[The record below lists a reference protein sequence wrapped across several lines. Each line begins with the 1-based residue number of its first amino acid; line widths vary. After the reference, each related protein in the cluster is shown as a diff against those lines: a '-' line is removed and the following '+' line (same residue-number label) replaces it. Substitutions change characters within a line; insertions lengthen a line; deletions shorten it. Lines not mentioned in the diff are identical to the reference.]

1 VTDRQ
6 LGASAH
12 SGINIVQL
20 VKTKPGREKSAL
32 QRHPWLFSGALAPLT
47 ATPASGETVKVLDS
61 NGRFLGWAAW
71 SGESQ
76 IRLRFW
82 SFDERDTI
90 DREFFARRL
99 RRAIQLRGDVGQA
112 GDAMRL
118 VNGESDGLPGLIVD
132 RYGEVLV
139 VQLLSAG
146 PEHWREVL
154 CDELHA
160 LTGARAIYERSDADV
175 RELEGL
181 PLRSGLLRGE
191 LPAATEITEHGLR
204 YRVNVAAGQKTGFY
218 LDQRA
223 NRQRIA
229 GLARDADVLNC
240 FCYTGGFSLAALRG
254 GARSVLSVDSSGD
267 ALDAARVNLSLNGL
281 PDERAQWVEA
291 DVFQYLRRLRD
302 EGRSYDV
309 IVLDPPKFAPTAQHV
324 ERASRAYKDIN
335 LWAMKLLRPG
345 GHLATFTCS
354 GGMTA
359 DLFQKVVAGSAWD
372 AKADMQLIGR
382 FTADA
387 DHPVSMNFPEG
398 DYLKGLLLRKV

>member
-1 VTDRQ
+1 MHV
-6 LGASAH
+6 
-12 SGINIVQL
+12 
-20 VKTKPGREKSAL
+20 VKIIPDREKSAL
-32 QRHPWLFSGALAPLT
+32 RRHPWLFSGALAPQ
-47 ATPASGETVKVLDS
+47 ADTPESGETARVLDTH
-61 NGRFLGWAAW
+61 GRFLGWAAW

-90 DREFFARRL
+90 DRDFFHRRL
-99 RRAIQLRGDVGQA
+99 SRAIQLRAGMDQA
-112 GDAMRL
+112 SDAMRL

-146 PEHWREVL
+146 PEAWREIL
-154 CDELHA
+154 CDELQA
-160 LTGARAIYERSDADV
+160 LTNARAIYERSDADV

-191 LPAATEITEHGLR
+191 LPAVTDIVENGIR
-204 YRVNVAAGQKTGFY
+204 YRVNVTAGQKTGFY

-223 NRQRIA
+223 NRQRI
-229 GLARDADVLNC
+229 GDLARGADVLNC

-254 GARSVLSVDSSGD
+254 DARSVLSVDSSGD
-267 ALDAARVNLSLNGL
+267 ALDAARVNLSLNDL
-281 PDERAQWVEA
+281 PGERAEWVEA

-302 EGRSYDV
+302 GGRSYDL

-359 DLFQKVVAGSAWD
+359 ELFQKVVAGSAWD
-372 AKADMQLIGR
+372 AKSDMRVIARFGADV
-382 FTADA
+382 
-387 DHPVSMNFPEG
+387 DHPVSLNFPEG
-398 DYLKGLLLRKV
+398 DYLKGLLLRKI

>member
-1 VTDRQ
+1 MHV
-6 LGASAH
+6 
-12 SGINIVQL
+12 
-20 VKTKPGREKSAL
+20 VKIIPDREKSAL
-32 QRHPWLFSGALAPLT
+32 RRHPWLFSGALAPQVD
-47 ATPASGETVKVLDS
+47 TPTSGETVRVLDTH
-61 NGRFLGWAAW
+61 GRFLGWAAW

-82 SFDERDTI
+82 SFDERETI
-90 DREFFARRL
+90 DRDFFHRRL
-99 RRAIQLRGDVGQA
+99 SRAIQLRDGMDQVS
-112 GDAMRL
+112 DAMRL

-139 VQLLSAG
+139 MQLLSAG
-146 PEHWREVL
+146 PESWREVL
-154 CDELHA
+154 CDELQT
-160 LTGARAIYERSDADV
+160 LTGAQAIYERSDADV

-191 LPAATEITEHGLR
+191 LPAVTDITEHGLR
-204 YRVNVAAGQKTGFY
+204 YRVNVTAGQKTGFY

-223 NRQRIA
+223 NRQRI
-229 GLARDADVLNC
+229 GDLARGADVLNC

-254 GARSVLSVDSSGD
+254 DARSVLSIDSSGD
-267 ALDAARVNLSLNGL
+267 ALDAARINLSLNDL
-281 PDERAQWVEA
+281 PSERAEWVEA

-302 EGRSYDV
+302 AGRSYDL

-335 LWAMKLLRPG
+335 LWAMKLLRPN

-354 GGMTA
+354 GGMSA
-359 DLFQKVVAGSAWD
+359 ELFQKVVAGSAWD
-372 AKADMQLIGR
+372 AKSDMRLISRFGADV
-382 FTADA
+382 
-387 DHPVSMNFPEG
+387 DHPVSLNFPEG

>member
-1 VTDRQ
+1 V
-6 LGASAH
+6 H
-12 SGINIVQL
+12 S
-20 VKTKPGREKSAL
+20 VKIQPGREKSAL
-32 QRHPWLFSGALAPLT
+32 HRHPWLFSGALMPMAG
-47 ATPASGETVKVLDS
+47 TPESGETVRVLDS

-71 SGESQ
+71 SGASQ
-76 IRLRFW
+76 ISLRFW
-82 SFDERDTI
+82 SFDERETI
-90 DREFFARRL
+90 DRDFFRQRL
-99 RRAIQLRGDVGQA
+99 SRAIQLRA
-112 GDAMRL
+112 GMDHAGNAMRL

-139 VQLLSAG
+139 VQLLSVG
-146 PEHWREVL
+146 PEAWREVL
-154 CDELHA
+154 CDELQA
-160 LTGARAIYERSDADV
+160 LTGARALYERSDADV

-191 LPAATEITEHGLR
+191 LPTVTDITEHGLR
-204 YRVNVAAGQKTGFY
+204 YRVNIEAGQKTGFY

-223 NRQRIA
+223 NRQRI
-229 GLARDADVLNC
+229 GDLARGADVLNC

-254 GARSVLSVDSSGD
+254 DARSVLSVDSSGD

-281 PDERAQWVEA
+281 PSERAEWIEA
-291 DVFQYLRRLRD
+291 DVFQYLRLLRD
-302 EGRSYDV
+302 KGRSYDL

-359 DLFQKVVAGSAWD
+359 ELFQKVVAGGAWD
-372 AKADMQLIGR
+372 AKADMQLVGR
-382 FTADA
+382 FTADV
-387 DHPVSMNFPEG
+387 DHPVSLNFPEG
-398 DYLKGLLLRKV
+398 DYLKGLLLRKL

>member
-1 VTDRQ
+1 MHV
-6 LGASAH
+6 
-12 SGINIVQL
+12 
-20 VKTKPGREKSAL
+20 VKIKPGREKSAL
-32 QRHPWLFSGALAPLT
+32 HRHPWLFSGALMPMAG
-47 ATPASGETVKVLDS
+47 TPESGETVRVLDD

-90 DREFFARRL
+90 DRDFFRRRL
-99 RRAIQLRGDVGQA
+99 SRAIQLRAGMNA
-112 GDAMRL
+112 TGDAMRL
-118 VNGESDGLPGLIVD
+118 VHGESDGLPGLIVD
-132 RYGEVLV
+132 RYGDVLV
-139 VQLLSAG
+139 LQLLSAG
-146 PEHWREVL
+146 PEAWREVL
-154 CDELHA
+154 CDELEA
-160 LTGARAIYERSDADV
+160 LTKAHAIYERSDADV

-181 PLRSGLLRGE
+181 PQRSGLLRGQ
-191 LPAATEITEHGLR
+191 LPASTDIIEHGLR

-223 NRQRIA
+223 NRQRI
-229 GLARDADVLNC
+229 GELARDAEVLNC

-254 GARSVLSVDSSGD
+254 GAKSVLSVDSSGE
-267 ALDAARVNLSLNGL
+267 ALDAARINLDLNGL
-281 PDERAQWVEA
+281 PSDRAEWVEA
-291 DVFQYLRRLRD
+291 DVFQYLRLLRD
-302 EGRSYDV
+302 KGRSYDL

-354 GGMTA
+354 GGMSA

-372 AKADMQLIGR
+372 AKSDMQLIGR
-382 FTADA
+382 FTADV
-387 DHPVSMNFPEG
+387 DHPVSVNFPEG
-398 DYLKGLLLRKV
+398 DYLKGLLLRKI

>member
-1 VTDRQ
+1 MHTVK
-6 LGASAH
+6 
-12 SGINIVQL
+12 IN
-20 VKTKPGREKSAL
+20 PGREKSAL

-47 ATPASGETVKVLDS
+47 GTPESGETVKVMDG

-82 SFDERDTI
+82 SFDERETI
-90 DREFFARRL
+90 DRDFFRRRL
-99 RRAIQLRGDVGQA
+99 SRAIQLRAGMAQA

-118 VNGESDGLPGLIVD
+118 VHGESDGLPGLIVD
-132 RYGEVLV
+132 RYGDVLV

-146 PEHWREVL
+146 PEAWREVL
-154 CDELHA
+154 CDELQA
-160 LTGARAIYERSDADV
+160 LTSARAIYERSDADV

-191 LPAATEITEHGLR
+191 LPTATDITEHGLR
-204 YRVNVAAGQKTGFY
+204 YRVNVAEGQKTGFY

-223 NRQRIA
+223 NRQRIGA
-229 GLARDADVLNC
+229 LARGADVLNC

-254 GARSVLSVDSSGD
+254 DARSVVSVDSSGV
-267 ALDAARVNLSLNGL
+267 ALDAARVNLGLNDL
-281 PDERAQWVEA
+281 PAERAQWVEA
-291 DVFQYLRRLRD
+291 DVFQYLRLLRD
-302 EGRSYDV
+302 KGRSYDL

-335 LWAMKLLRPG
+335 LWAMKLLRSG

-359 DLFQKVVAGSAWD
+359 ELFQKVAAGSAWD
-372 AKADMQLIGR
+372 AKADMQLIER
-382 FTADA
+382 FAADI
-387 DHPVSMNFPEG
+387 DHPVSLNFPEG
-398 DYLKGLLLRKV
+398 DYLKGLLLRKVQ

>member
-1 VTDRQ
+1 MNPPAGT
-6 LGASAH
+6 
-12 SGINIVQL
+12 
-20 VKTKPGREKSAL
+20 PG
-32 QRHPWLFSGALAPLT
+32 
-47 ATPASGETVKVLDS
+47 SGETVRVLDT

-82 SFDERDTI
+82 SFDERETI
-90 DREFFARRL
+90 DRDFFRRRL
-99 RRAIQLRGDVGQA
+99 SRAIQLRSEMDHVS
-112 GDAMRL
+112 DALRL

-139 VQLLSAG
+139 MQLLSAG
-146 PEHWREVL
+146 PESWRDVL
-154 CDELHA
+154 CDELQV
-160 LTGARAIYERSDADV
+160 LTGVRAIYERSDADV

-191 LPAATEITEHGLR
+191 LPPVTEITEHGLR

-223 NRQRIA
+223 NRQRI
-229 GLARDADVLNC
+229 GSLASGADVLNC

-267 ALDAARVNLSLNGL
+267 ALDAARVNLGLNDL
-281 PDERAQWVEA
+281 PSDRATWMEA

-302 EGRSYDV
+302 EGRSYDL

-335 LWAMKLLRPG
+335 LWAMKLLRTG

-359 DLFQKVVAGSAWD
+359 ELFQKVVAGGAWD
-372 AKADMQLIGR
+372 AKADMRLIER
-382 FTADA
+382 FAADV
-387 DHPVSMNFPEG
+387 DHPVSLNFPEG

>member
-1 VTDRQ
+1 MHV
-6 LGASAH
+6 
-12 SGINIVQL
+12 

-32 QRHPWLFSGALAPLT
+32 QRHPWLFSGALLPVAGEPT
-47 ATPASGETVKVLDS
+47 SGDTVKVLDS

-82 SFDERDTI
+82 SFDEREII
-90 DREFFARRL
+90 DRDFFRRRL
-99 RRAIQLRGDVGQA
+99 NRAIQLRA
-112 GDAMRL
+112 GMERASDAMRL
-118 VNGESDGLPGLIVD
+118 VHGESDGLPGLIVD

-139 VQLLSAG
+139 LQLLAAG
-146 PEHWREVL
+146 PEAWRECL
-154 CDELHA
+154 CDELQA

-181 PLRSGLLRGE
+181 PLRSGPLRGE
-191 LPAATEITEHGLR
+191 LPELTDITEHGLR

-223 NRQRIA
+223 NRQRIG
-229 GLARDADVLNC
+229 GLARGGDVLNC

-254 GARSVLSVDSSGD
+254 EARSVVSVDSSGD
-267 ALDAARVNLSLNGL
+267 ALDAARVNLSLNSL
-281 PDERAQWVEA
+281 PSERAEWVEA
-291 DVFQYLRRLRD
+291 DVFHYLRLLRD
-302 EGRSYDV
+302 KGRSYDL

-345 GHLATFTCS
+345 GHLATFSCS
-354 GGMTA
+354 GGMSA
-359 DLFQKVVAGSAWD
+359 ELFQKVVAGSAWD

-382 FTADA
+382 FTADI
-387 DHPVSMNFPEG
+387 DHPVSLNFPEG

>member
-1 VTDRQ
+1 MQ
-6 LGASAH
+6 H
-12 SGINIVQL
+12 SETVIVHTI
-20 VKTKPGREKSAL
+20 KIKAGREKSAL
-32 QRHPWLFSGALAPLT
+32 QRHPWMFSGALEPL
-47 ATPASGETVKVLDS
+47 AAVQEPGETVRVLDG

-82 SFDERDTI
+82 SFDERDSI
-90 DREFFARRL
+90 DRAFFRQRL
-99 RRAIQLRGDVGQA
+99 ERAIQLRAGMQQA

-118 VNGESDGLPGLIVD
+118 VHGESDGLPGLIVD
-132 RYGEVLV
+132 RYGDVLV
-139 VQLLSAG
+139 MQLLSVG
-146 PEHWREVL
+146 PEAWREVL
-154 CDELHA
+154 CDELQD
-160 LTGARAIYERSDADV
+160 LTGVRAIYERSDADV

-181 PLRSGLLRGE
+181 PQRSGLLRGD
-191 LPAATEITEHGLR
+191 LPATTDITEHGLR
-204 YRVNVAAGQKTGFY
+204 YRVNVAEGQKTGFY

-223 NRQRIA
+223 NRQRIGA
-229 GLARDADVLNC
+229 LARDAEVLNC

-254 GARSVLSVDSSGD
+254 GARSVVSVDSSGD
-267 ALDAARVNLSLNGL
+267 ALDAARVNLSLNDL
-281 PDERAQWVEA
+281 PAERAEWVEA
-291 DVFQYLRRLRD
+291 DVFQYLRLLRD
-302 EGRSYDV
+302 KGRSYDL

-359 DLFQKVVAGSAWD
+359 ELFQKVVAGSAWD
-372 AKADMQLIGR
+372 ARANMQVIER

-387 DHPVSMNFPEG
+387 DHPVSLNFPEG
-398 DYLKGLLLRKV
+398 DYLKGLLLRKVQ

>member
-1 VTDRQ
+1 MHVVK
-6 LGASAH
+6 
-12 SGINIVQL
+12 IN
-20 VKTKPGREKSAL
+20 PGREKSAL
-32 QRHPWLFSGALAPLT
+32 HRHPWLFSGALSPL
-47 ATPASGETVKVLDS
+47 AGTPGSGETVRVLDS

-82 SFDERDTI
+82 SFDEHETI
-90 DREFFARRL
+90 DRDFFRRRL
-99 RRAIQLRGDVGQA
+99 SRAIQLRSDMDHVS
-112 GDAMRL
+112 DALRL

-139 VQLLSAG
+139 MQLLCAG
-146 PEHWREVL
+146 PESWRDVL
-154 CDELHA
+154 CDELQA
-160 LTGARAIYERSDADV
+160 LTGVRAIYERSDADV

-191 LPAATEITEHGLR
+191 LPPVTDITEHGLR
-204 YRVNVAAGQKTGFY
+204 YRVNITAGQKTGFY

-223 NRQRIA
+223 NRQRI
-229 GLARDADVLNC
+229 GSLANGADVLNC

-267 ALDAARVNLSLNGL
+267 ALDAARVNLSLNDL
-281 PDERAQWVEA
+281 PGDRATWMEA

-302 EGRSYDV
+302 EGRSYDL
-309 IVLDPPKFAPTAQHV
+309 IVLDPPKFAPTAHHV

-335 LWAMKLLRPG
+335 LWAMKLLRTG
-345 GHLATFTCS
+345 GYLATFTCS

-359 DLFQKVVAGSAWD
+359 ELFQKVVAGGAWD
-372 AKADMQLIGR
+372 AKADMRLIER
-382 FTADA
+382 FAADV
-387 DHPVSMNFPEG
+387 DHPVSLNFPEG

>member
-1 VTDRQ
+1 MHV
-6 LGASAH
+6 
-12 SGINIVQL
+12 
-20 VKTKPGREKSAL
+20 VKIIPDREKSAL
-32 QRHPWLFSGALAPLT
+32 RRHPWLFSGALAPQ
-47 ATPASGETVKVLDS
+47 ADTPTSGETVRVLDTH
-61 NGRFLGWAAW
+61 GRFLGWAAW

-82 SFDERDTI
+82 SFDERETI
-90 DREFFARRL
+90 DRDFFHRRL
-99 RRAIQLRGDVGQA
+99 SRAIQLRDGMDQVS
-112 GDAMRL
+112 DAMRL

-139 VQLLSAG
+139 MQLLSAG
-146 PEHWREVL
+146 PESWREVL
-154 CDELHA
+154 CDELQT
-160 LTGARAIYERSDADV
+160 LTGAQAIYERSDADV

-191 LPAATEITEHGLR
+191 LPAVTDITEHGLR
-204 YRVNVAAGQKTGFY
+204 YRVNVTAGQKTGFY

-223 NRQRIA
+223 NRQRI
-229 GLARDADVLNC
+229 GDLARGADVLNC

-254 GARSVLSVDSSGD
+254 DARSVLSIDSSGD
-267 ALDAARVNLSLNGL
+267 ALDAARINLSLNDL
-281 PDERAQWVEA
+281 PSERAEWVEA

-302 EGRSYDV
+302 AGRSYDL

-335 LWAMKLLRPG
+335 LWAMKLLRPN

-354 GGMTA
+354 GGMSA
-359 DLFQKVVAGSAWD
+359 ELFQKVVAGSAWD
-372 AKADMQLIGR
+372 AKSDMRLTSRFGADV
-382 FTADA
+382 
-387 DHPVSMNFPEG
+387 DHPVSLNFPEG

>member
-1 VTDRQ
+1 MHV
-6 LGASAH
+6 
-12 SGINIVQL
+12 
-20 VKTKPGREKSAL
+20 VKIIPDREKSAL
-32 QRHPWLFSGALAPLT
+32 RRHPWLFSGALAPQ
-47 ATPASGETVKVLDS
+47 AGTPESGETVRVLDTH
-61 NGRFLGWAAW
+61 GRFLGWAAW

-90 DREFFARRL
+90 DRDFFHRRL
-99 RRAIQLRGDVGQA
+99 SRAIQLRAGMDQA
-112 GDAMRL
+112 SDAMRL

-139 VQLLSAG
+139 VQLLSVG
-146 PEHWREVL
+146 PEAWREIL
-154 CDELHA
+154 CDELQA
-160 LTGARAIYERSDADV
+160 LTNARAIYERSDADV

-191 LPAATEITEHGLR
+191 LPAVTDIVENGIR
-204 YRVNVAAGQKTGFY
+204 YRVNVTAGQKTGFY

-223 NRQRIA
+223 NRQRI
-229 GLARDADVLNC
+229 GDLARGADVLNC

-254 GARSVLSVDSSGD
+254 DARSVLSVDSSGD
-267 ALDAARVNLSLNGL
+267 ALDAARVNLSLNDL
-281 PDERAQWVEA
+281 PDERAEWVEA

-302 EGRSYDV
+302 GGRSYDL

-359 DLFQKVVAGSAWD
+359 ELFQKVVAGSAWD
-372 AKADMQLIGR
+372 AKSDMRVIARFGADV
-382 FTADA
+382 
-387 DHPVSMNFPEG
+387 DHPVSLNFPEG
-398 DYLKGLLLRKV
+398 DYLKGLLLRKI

>member
-1 VTDRQ
+1 MHV
-6 LGASAH
+6 
-12 SGINIVQL
+12 
-20 VKTKPGREKSAL
+20 VKIKPGREKSAL
-32 QRHPWLFSGALAPLT
+32 RRHPWLFSGALAPT
-47 ATPASGETVKVLDS
+47 TGTPKSGETVKVMDD

-82 SFDERDTI
+82 GFDEQDTI
-90 DREFFARRL
+90 DREFFSRRL
-99 RRAIQLRGDVGQA
+99 SRAVQLRSGLAQA

-139 VQLLSAG
+139 MQLLSAG
-146 PEHWREVL
+146 PESWRDVL
-154 CDELHA
+154 CAELHA
-160 LTGARAIYERSDADV
+160 ITGPRAIFERSDAHV

-181 PLRSGLLRGE
+181 AQRSGLLRGE
-191 LPAATEITEHGLR
+191 LPPTIDITEHGLR
-204 YRVNVAAGQKTGFY
+204 YRVNVEAGQKTGFY

-223 NRQRIA
+223 NRQRI
-229 GLARDADVLNC
+229 GSLADGADVLNC
-240 FCYTGGFSLAALRG
+240 FCYTGGFSLAPLRG
-254 GARSVLSVDSSGD
+254 DARSVLSVDSSGD
-267 ALDAARVNLSLNGL
+267 ALDAARVNLSLNDL
-281 PDERAQWVEA
+281 SSEHAEWVEA

-302 EGRSYDV
+302 GGRSYDL

-335 LWAMKLLRPG
+335 LWAMKLLRPN

-359 DLFQKVVAGSAWD
+359 DLFQKVVAASAWD
-372 AKADMQLIGR
+372 AKSDMQLVGR
-382 FTADA
+382 FTADI
-387 DHPVSMNFPEG
+387 DHPLSLNF
-398 DYLKGLLLRKV
+398 